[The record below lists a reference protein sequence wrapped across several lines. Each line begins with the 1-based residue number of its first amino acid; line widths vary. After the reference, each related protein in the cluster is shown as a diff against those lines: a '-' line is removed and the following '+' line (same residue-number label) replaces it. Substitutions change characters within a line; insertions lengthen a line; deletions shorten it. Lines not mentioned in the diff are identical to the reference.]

1 MENITPYKYYA
12 FLSYKSED
20 EKWAK
25 RLQERIERFR
35 LPVYLCKKNPNTPK
49 RLKPCFRY
57 HTDIGINE
65 LKSEL
70 QEKLE
75 NSKFLIVVCS
85 PRSAKSEW
93 VGEEIETFIR
103 LGRKSNI
110 IPFIVDGVPYSG
122 DENECYHPVIRKHF
136 PRSESRETDQEILGA
151 NIQEEGKGS
160 MRTKWNK
167 AVVKVISKMLGLEFD
182 ELWQR
187 EKRRRIRNILLLS
200 LVCAGIL
207 CMMGFAYKHSQSYD
221 VRFSLTETSPP
232 NNALPPLENA
242 SLTVSFGGNTY
253 RDTLPTIA
261 DEMVVSE
268 VSASMMGKE
277 AHVRI
282 TCDNYLPV
290 DTQLILAE
298 SITIPIRRNDSVF
311 GNISLRLLD
320 NERIPLI
327 NREVTVH
334 GRTSTTDSDGWLR
347 CFIPLEE
354 QREEYDITIDGLPDI
369 IAPTYH
375 LIGQSKTLNIKQ

>member
-1 MENITPYKYYA
+1 METLSTYKYYA
-12 FLSYKSED
+12 FISYKSED

-25 RLQERIERFR
+25 RLQEQIEQFR
-35 LPVYLCKKNPNTPK
+35 LPAYLCKKNPDTPK

-75 NSKFLIVVCS
+75 SSKFLIVVCS
-85 PRSAKSEW
+85 PKSAKSGW
-93 VGEEIETFIR
+93 VGEEIETFVR
-103 LGRKSNI
+103 LGRKNNI
-110 IPFIVDGVPYSG
+110 IPFVVDGTPYSN
-122 DENECYHPVIRKHF
+122 DENECYHPVISKHF

-151 NIQEEGKGS
+151 NVHEKGTGS
-160 MRTKWNK
+160 ARTKRKK
-167 AVVKVISKMLGLEFD
+167 AVVKVIAKMLGLEFD

-200 LVCAGIL
+200 LICAGIL
-207 CMMGFAYKHSQSYD
+207 CLIAFAYKHSQSFD

-232 NNALPPLENA
+232 NDALPPLQNA
-242 SLTVSFGGNTY
+242 FLTVSFGGNTY

-261 DEMVVSE
+261 DEMVISK
-268 VSASMMGKE
+268 VSASMMGKK
-277 AHVRI
+277 AKVRFA
-282 TCDNYLPV
+282 CDNYLPV
-290 DTQLILAE
+290 DTQLTLAKNMN
-298 SITIPIRRNDSVF
+298 IPVRRNDSVY
-311 GNISLRLLD
+311 GNIVLLLFD
-320 NERIPLI
+320 KEGNPLT
-327 NREVTVH
+327 NCEVTVH
-334 GRTSTTDSDGWLR
+334 GHTFITDSDGMLR

-354 QREEYDITIDGLPDI
+354 QREEYNITIDGHTDI

>member
-1 MENITPYKYYA
+1 VE
-12 FLSYKSED
+12 
-20 EKWAK
+20 
-25 RLQERIERFR
+25 
-35 LPVYLCKKNPNTPK
+35 
-49 RLKPCFRY
+49 
-57 HTDIGINE
+57 
-65 LKSEL
+65 
-70 QEKLE
+70 
-75 NSKFLIVVCS
+75 
-85 PRSAKSEW
+85 
-93 VGEEIETFIR
+93 
-103 LGRKSNI
+103 
-110 IPFIVDGVPYSG
+110 GVPYSD

-136 PRSESRETDQEILGA
+136 PRSESRETDREILGA

-160 MRTKWNK
+160 VRTKWNK

-207 CMMGFAYKHSQSYD
+207 CLMGFAYKHSQSYD
-221 VRFSLTETSPP
+221 VRFSLTETSTP

-261 DEMVVSE
+261 DEMVISE

-298 SITIPIRRNDSVF
+298 SMAIPIRRNDSVF
-311 GNISLRLLD
+311 GNIALRLLD
-320 NERIPLI
+320 NERTPLI
-327 NREVTVH
+327 NREVMVH
-334 GRTSTTDSDGWLR
+334 GRTFATDSDGWLH

-354 QREEYDITIDGLPDI
+354 QREEYDITIDGLTDI